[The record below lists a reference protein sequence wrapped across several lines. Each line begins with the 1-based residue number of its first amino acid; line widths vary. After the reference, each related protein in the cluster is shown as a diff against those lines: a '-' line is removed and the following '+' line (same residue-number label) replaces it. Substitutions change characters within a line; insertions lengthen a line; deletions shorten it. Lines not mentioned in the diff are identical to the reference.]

1 MLLLEAAPEAPHP
14 HPVEGSRDRE
24 SLLISNRR
32 FYLSFRGHRKIRQV
46 ARNLMKPWLRRTPH
60 RKMCATDLY
69 RPNGQFCETRFP
81 CE

>member
-24 SLLISNRR
+24 SLLVRKRR
-32 FYLSFRGHRKIRQV
+32 FYFKSFRGHLKIRQV
-46 ARNLMKPWLRRTPH
+46 AQNLMH